1 MKYRI
6 LAGVMGLVPCAAM
19 SATDPADA
27 VYRNGYVYT
36 VDAASSVHQAL
47 AVRAGRIVYVGTDA
61 GVRALIGPQ
70 THVTN
75 LGGRM
80 LMPGLVDGHMHPV
93 GGGMSLLKC
102 NLQYAA
108 LTIAQFQSRIQDCL
122 DKHPQDEPDAWLQVV
137 NWFRYDMQPKGTTA
151 TRSTLDALKT
161 RRPILVRDSFGH
173 TELANSRAL
182 ALAHIDRA
190 TPDPVAGRIDR
201 DAAGEPTGL
210 LEDAASDPVDALIPN
225 PTAADYIAGA
235 HAALVAMNKQGVT
248 TFLDA
253 AASIGDIEAY
263 AAISQAGALTARAH
277 FAPVIQPTDTPDL
290 KAVQPAVARVS
301 ELAKRFDSGKPQA
314 TPAITLRNAKLFLD
328 GVITAPA
335 NTGAMLAPYFE
346 DHGTPGHPHFVP
358 GTNRGPDVY
367 FPAPIL
373 REIVLALA
381 RAGIDPHMHTDGDR
395 AVREGLDA
403 VQSMRQA
410 LPTLDIRPA
419 LAHCD
424 FADPADYRR
433 FAELNAIPV
442 LSFQWDKPAADSIE
456 GARDTLGP
464 ARHAIIEPAGVLE
477 RAGARIAYGSDW
489 PVDPLDEWFALKVG
503 VTRTAAPGAPP
514 EHAGRLGN
522 DPGVTRATAL
532 RAITMN
538 SSYELHQDTDVGS
551 LEVGKL
557 ADLIVLDRNFFK
569 IPAEDIARIRVLQ
582 TMVGGRIV
590 YDSGELAR
598 ATATENSGGK
608 Q

>member
-1 MKYRI
+1 MLKQLC
-6 LAGVMGLVPCAAM
+6 LAGVLGALPCVVMAAPE
-19 SATDPADA
+19 PADA

-36 VDAASSVHQAL
+36 VDAGSSVRQAL
-47 AVRAGRIVYVGTDA
+47 AVRAGRIVYVGTDSGLKA
-61 GVRALIGPQ
+61 WIGPN

-93 GGGMSLLKC
+93 SGGASLLKC
-102 NLQYAA
+102 NLGYAP
-108 LTIAQFQSRIQDCL
+108 LTIAQFQSRIQDCI
-122 DKHPQDEPDAWLQVV
+122 DKRAQDEPDGWLEVV
-137 NWFRYDMQPKGTTA
+137 NWFRYAMQPKGTTA
-151 TRSTLDALKT
+151 TRATLDALKT
-161 RRPILVRDSFGH
+161 HRPILVQDSFGH
-173 TELANSRAL
+173 TALANSRAL
-182 ALAHIDRA
+182 ALGHIDRA
-190 TPDPVAGRIDR
+190 TPDPVAGHIAR

-210 LEDAASDPVDALIPN
+210 LEDAASDSIDALIPEA
-225 PTAADYIAGA
+225 TAAERIAGA
-235 HAALVAMNKQGVT
+235 HAALVAMGKQGVT
-248 TFLDA
+248 SFLDA
-253 AASIGDIEAY
+253 AASSGDIEAY
-263 AAISQAGALTARAH
+263 AAIAQAGVLTARAH
-277 FAPVIQPTDTPDL
+277 FAPVIRPTETPDL
-290 KAVQPAVARVS
+290 QAVPPAVARIS
-301 ELAKRFDSGKPQA
+301 ALAQHFDSGKLQ
-314 TPAITLRNAKLFLD
+314 PAPAVTVRNAKLFLD

-346 DHGTPGHPHFVP
+346 NRGTAGHPEFVP
-358 GTNRGPDVY
+358 GANRGPDVY

-373 REIVLALA
+373 REILLALA

-395 AVREGLDA
+395 AVRAALDA
-403 VQSMRQA
+403 VQVMRQA
-410 LPTLDIRPA
+410 LPALDIRPA

-424 FADPADYRR
+424 FTDPADYRR

-464 ARHAIIEPAGVLE
+464 ARHRIIEPAGVLE
-477 RAGARIAYGSDW
+477 RASARIAYGSDW

-514 EHAGRLGN
+514 EHRGRLGT

-538 SSYELHQDTDVGS
+538 SSYELHQDADTGS

-557 ADLIVLDRNFFK
+557 ADLIVLDRNFFR
-569 IPAEDIARIRVLQ
+569 IPAESIAQVRVLQ

-590 YDSGELAR
+590 YDSGELSGIKAPAR
-598 ATATENSGGK
+598 
-608 Q
+608 